1 MNNINCIIIDD
12 EKDALDRTESLLAKF
27 DSVRIVAKF
36 QDPEE
41 AIKQTPCIDCD
52 IVFVDVEMPRKTGF
66 DVIKELRAQ
75 NIDPTFIFVTGYNQ
89 YAIKAIR
96 AAAFDYILKPIDIDE
111 LKEALNRYFVKQKE
125 KNIKQIPLRLVEEYS
140 LTPREVEIIKHI
152 SEGKTSQQIAEIL
165 FISKTTVDT
174 HRRNILE
181 KTKMKSISDLI
192 DQLLGNNHS

>member
-1 MNNINCIIIDD
+1 MNNLNCIIIDD
-12 EKDALDRTESLLAKF
+12 EKEALDRTESLLLKLE
-27 DSVRIVAKF
+27 SVNVVAKF

-41 AIKQTPCIDCD
+41 AIKEIPCYDCD

-66 DVIKELRAQ
+66 DVIDELRTQ
-75 NIDPTFIFVTGYNQ
+75 NINSTFIFVTGYNQ

-111 LKEALNRYFVKQKE
+111 LKEALDRYSEKQKDKNRNEISQRLIE
-125 KNIKQIPLRLVEEYS
+125 KYS
-140 LTPREVEIIKHI
+140 LTPREVEIVKQI
-152 SEGKTSQQIAEIL
+152 SEGKTSQQIAELL

-174 HRRNILE
+174 HRRNIIE

-192 DQLLGNNHS
+192 KLLLNY